1 MSQDYANILLLL
13 KLSSLELTSMDIFLL
28 WFPIIPASIHIYP
41 IMCLIID
48 VGRKVGAGNTL
59 NTNREPF
66 IT

>member
-1 MSQDYANILLLL
+1 MSQDYANILLLI

-41 IMCLIID
+41 IMRLIIY